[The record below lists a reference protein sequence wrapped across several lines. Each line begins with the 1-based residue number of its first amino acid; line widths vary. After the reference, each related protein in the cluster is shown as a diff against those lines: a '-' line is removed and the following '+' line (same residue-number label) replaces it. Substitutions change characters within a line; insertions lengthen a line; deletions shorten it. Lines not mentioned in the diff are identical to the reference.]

1 MARKKVG
8 IESTPDLGWKPEDIL
23 NEVKEKE
30 SKINKSSKL
39 VYYNPTELLNKKA
52 TYSMVFG
59 ERSNGK
65 TYAFLKYIVES
76 YVKHGYQGALIRRWK
91 EDYRGKRG
99 QQMFEALNP
108 VIAQLTKG
116 QYTQTYYYSG
126 KWYLA
131 NRDATTDTVVS
142 ASEPFCYGFS
152 LSDMEHDKSTSY
164 PRVRTI
170 FFDEFLTRQYYL
182 PDEFVT
188 FMNVI
193 STIVRQRDDVRII
206 MAGNTVNQYCPYFT
220 EMGLVHAKDMKK
232 GTIDVYTY
240 GDSKLKVAIEYAD
253 SISENGKPSD
263 VYFAFNNPKL
273 EMITGGAWELAMY
286 PHLPLKFTHNQI
298 QFVFF
303 LEFNNQL
310 LQCEIVQVP
319 SGVFLYI
326 HRKTT
331 PLQDSGHD
339 LVYTMEDD
347 EKPMHIR
354 NIRRSTIKIST
365 KIYEFFRNN
374 KVFYQDNEVGEVVR
388 NYLVVCERDKIV

>member
-1 MARKKVG
+1 MARKKQGV
-8 IESTPDLGWKPEDIL
+8 ESTPDLGWNPQDVL
-23 NEVKEKE
+23 NEAEKQTE
-30 SKINKSSKL
+30 SLNKKAKL
-39 VYYNPTELLNKKA
+39 IYYNPSDLLNKNA

-65 TYAFLKYIVES
+65 TYAFLKYILND
-76 YVKHGYQGALIRRWK
+76 YIKHGYQGALIRRWK

-108 VIAQLTKG
+108 VITQLTKG

-126 KWYLA
+126 KWFLA
-131 NRDATTDTVVS
+131 TRDETTDSVVS
-142 ASEPFCYGFS
+142 ASEPFCYGFA
-152 LSDMEHDKSTSY
+152 LSDVEHDKSTSY

-193 STIVRQRDDVRII
+193 STIVRQRDDVRVI

-232 GTIDVYTY
+232 GSIDVYTY

-286 PHLPLKFTHNQI
+286 PHLPLKYTHNQI
-298 QFVFF
+298 QFIFF
-303 LEFNNQL
+303 LEFNQQL
-310 LQCEIVQVP
+310 LQCEVIQVH
-319 SGVFLYI
+319 SGVFLYV
-326 HRKTT
+326 HRKST
-331 PLQDSGHD
+331 PLQDTNKD
-339 LVYTMEDD
+339 LVFTMEDD

-354 NIRRSTIKIST
+354 NMLHSTLPITKKIAW
-365 KIYEFFRNN
+365 FFKNS
-374 KVFYQDNEVGEVVR
+374 KVFYQDNEVGEVMR
-388 NYLVVCERDKIV
+388 NYLVVCERDKTV